1 MTAQLQKSARKQSR
15 QQRRYSRTQ
24 EKILNAART
33 VFSEKGLVA
42 STIDDIA
49 ERADV
54 GRGSFYYHFENKDEI
69 IRRVIERI
77 LAELVEQMKDKCK
90 GQEDLRSVL
99 DAMIDAHIEFFSN
112 RWEDFVL
119 YYQGRADLTLQE
131 SYEGL
136 ETPFLDYIKS
146 IEQLVDDIIP
156 EPISSPRLRRL
167 ACAIAGFISGYYS
180 FASVAGEDAD
190 VDRSFRLL
198 RKAFVVS
205 LARFVKEA
213 LPASQHG
220 P

>member
-1 MTAQLQKSARKQSR
+1 LIVEKPRKSPRKQSR

-24 EKILNAART
+24 EKILIAART

-42 STIDDIA
+42 STVEDIV

-54 GRGSFYYHFENKDEI
+54 GRGSFYYHFENKDEV

-77 LAELVEQMKDKCK
+77 LAELVEKINTQCS
-90 GQEDLRSVL
+90 GQDDLRSVL
-99 DAMIDAHIEFFSN
+99 DAMIGAHIEFFAN

-136 ETPFLDYIKS
+136 ETPFMEYITT
-146 IEQLVDDIIP
+146 IEKLVDDVVP
-156 EPISSPRLRRL
+156 EPISKPRLRRL
-167 ACAIAGFISGYYS
+167 ACAVAGFISGYYS

-190 VDRSFRLL
+190 VDKSFRLL
-198 RKAFVVS
+198 RKAFVVG

-213 LPASQHG
+213 LPAS
-220 P
+220 